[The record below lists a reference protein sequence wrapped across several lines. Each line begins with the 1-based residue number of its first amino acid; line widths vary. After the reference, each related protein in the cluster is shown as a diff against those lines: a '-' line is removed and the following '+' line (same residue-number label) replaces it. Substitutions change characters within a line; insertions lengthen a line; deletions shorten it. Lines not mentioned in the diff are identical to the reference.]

1 MGLLA
6 HDRYRGLRFLESWP
20 SSHRVEP
27 GLLSPDKHFPADA
40 PGGQGATIS
49 GKAALRSARSTR
61 KWIYDEDIRAM
72 RRRRNQDEEV
82 KEERRSAWRPD
93 DNMKSTLYTAA
104 AAVAVFG
111 ATNVAAHATFQD
123 LWINGHG
130 ASCAR
135 LPLSNSPVQDVTSK
149 DLACNAGT
157 SPVTGK
163 CTVAAGATVT
173 VEMHQQPNDRSCANE
188 AIGGDHH
195 GPVQVY
201 MASVTDASSADG
213 SSASWFKIFADTWA
227 KNAAGTDGDGD
238 YWGTKD
244 LNACCGRMSVQ
255 IPADL
260 APGDYLLRAEAL
272 ALHSAASAGQ
282 GQFYMTCYQFTVTGS
297 GSAKPAGVNLP
308 GAYAV
313 SDPGI
318 LVNIHMPMTTYIAPG
333 PTVYSGGST
342 RSAGGACVGCEST
355 CAVGSSPTTTL
366 STSKTTATTT
376 VSTSKTTTSGSS
388 SPTGC
393 TVALYAQCG
402 GIGYTGCTG
411 CASGTC
417 NVLNDYY
424 SQCT

>member
-1 MGLLA
+1 
-6 HDRYRGLRFLESWP
+6 
-20 SSHRVEP
+20 
-27 GLLSPDKHFPADA
+27 
-40 PGGQGATIS
+40 
-49 GKAALRSARSTR
+49 
-61 KWIYDEDIRAM
+61 M
-72 RRRRNQDEEV
+72 R
-82 KEERRSAWRPD
+82 
-93 DNMKSTLYTAA
+93 STLYTAA
-104 AAVAVFG
+104 AVAVLG

-123 LWINGHG
+123 LWINGVDYG

-157 SPVTGK
+157 SPVAGK

-173 VEMHQQPNDRSCANE
+173 VEMHQQPKDRSCSNE

-213 SSASWFKIFADTWA
+213 ASASWFKIFADTWA
-227 KNAAGTDGDGD
+227 KNAAGRDGDSD
-238 YWGTKD
+238 NWGTKD
-244 LNACCGRMSVQ
+244 LNACCGRMNVK

-282 GQFYMTCYQFTVTGS
+282 GQFYITCYQFTVTGA
-297 GSAKPAGVNLP
+297 GTAKPAGVKLP
-308 GAYAV
+308 GAYAA

-318 LVNIHMPMTTYIAPG
+318 LVNIHQPMTTYIAPG

-355 CAVGSSPTTTL
+355 CAVGSSPTSTAGNGGGSGPTTTL

-376 VSTSKTTTSGSS
+376 VSTSKTTSSGGS

-402 GIGYTGCTG
+402 GIGYTGCTA

-417 NVLNDYY
+417 KVLNDYY

>member
-1 MGLLA
+1 
-6 HDRYRGLRFLESWP
+6 
-20 SSHRVEP
+20 
-27 GLLSPDKHFPADA
+27 
-40 PGGQGATIS
+40 
-49 GKAALRSARSTR
+49 
-61 KWIYDEDIRAM
+61 
-72 RRRRNQDEEV
+72 
-82 KEERRSAWRPD
+82 
-93 DNMKSTLYTAA
+93 MKSTLYAA
-104 AAVAVFG
+104 AAVALG
-111 ATNVAAHATFQD
+111 ASNVAAHATFQD

-157 SPVTGK
+157 SPVSGK
-163 CTVAAGATVT
+163 CSVAAGATVS
-173 VEMHQQPNDRSCANE
+173 VEMHQQPGDRSCANE

-201 MASVTDASSADG
+201 MAAVSDAAGADG
-213 SSASWFKIFADTWA
+213 SAASWFKIFADTWA
-227 KNAAGTDGDGD
+227 ANPSGANGDAD
-238 YWGTKD
+238 FWGTKD
-244 LNACCGRMSVQ
+244 LNACCGLMDVR

-272 ALHSAASAGQ
+272 ALHSAGSAGQ
-282 GQFYMTCYQFTVTGS
+282 GQFYMTCYQLTVTGS
-297 GSAKPAGVNLP
+297 GAAKPAGVALP
-308 GAYAV
+308 GAYAA

-318 LVNIHMPMTTYIAPG
+318 LINIHAPMTAYIAPG

-342 RSAGGACVGCEST
+342 KSAGGACEACEAT
-355 CAVGSSPTTTL
+355 CAVGSSPTTSAGSGGGGSAPSTTL
-366 STSKTTATTT
+366 STATTT
-376 VSTSKTTTSGSS
+376 KATSATTGSGS

-402 GIGYTGCTG
+402 GIGYSGCTA

-417 NVLNDYY
+417 NALNDYY

>member
-1 MGLLA
+1 
-6 HDRYRGLRFLESWP
+6 
-20 SSHRVEP
+20 
-27 GLLSPDKHFPADA
+27 
-40 PGGQGATIS
+40 
-49 GKAALRSARSTR
+49 
-61 KWIYDEDIRAM
+61 
-72 RRRRNQDEEV
+72 
-82 KEERRSAWRPD
+82 
-93 DNMKSTLYTAA
+93 
-104 AAVAVFG
+104 
-111 ATNVAAHATFQD
+111 
-123 LWINGHG
+123 
-130 ASCAR
+130 
-135 LPLSNSPVQDVTSK
+135 
-149 DLACNAGT
+149 
-157 SPVTGK
+157 
-163 CTVAAGATVT
+163 
-173 VEMHQQPNDRSCANE
+173 MHQQPNDRSCANE

-333 PTVYSGGST
+333 PTGASEPELCPPSLTMLSWLTDLYRGSILGWIDKERR
-342 RSAGGACVGCEST
+342 RSMRG
-355 CAVGSSPTTTL
+355 L
-366 STSKTTATTT
+366 
-376 VSTSKTTTSGSS
+376 
-388 SPTGC
+388 
-393 TVALYAQCG
+393 
-402 GIGYTGCTG
+402 
-411 CASGTC
+411 
-417 NVLNDYY
+417 
-424 SQCT
+424 